1 MKARPE
7 LSLTLPYKIEFIL
20 HRAREDG
27 SDKPCIFRWS
37 PAIDGFSPSGVVLL
51 HHGDSSNSDGPKTC
65 EVDYYPKPLKSPN
78 EDSILADAQNGHLFE
93 LAPGG
98 EARCIASLPARYYQA
113 LRAGEMYTL
122 LYPGGEVAM
131 WDWGTVE
138 EHPGKEMKVQHL
150 MSSSG
155 ESSSLSTVMIPGG
168 ARVSFTARAEE
179 TPWLGRA
186 DYEARNGFELA
197 NLAEQQWRQEEAR
210 KGTRIIE
217 GWPAPFGPEDRVY
230 IYLPYPS
237 TFWKAYRTDTLLTAW
252 ERPFLPLS

>member
-1 MKARPE
+1 VRARPE

-20 HRAREDG
+20 HRAKEDG

-37 PAIDGFSPSGVVLL
+37 PTIDGFSPSGVVLL
-51 HHGDSSNSDGPKTC
+51 HHGDSSNSDGPKIC
-65 EVDYYPKPLKSPN
+65 EVDYTKPLKSPN
-78 EDSILADAQNGHLFE
+78 EDYILADAQNSHLYE

-113 LRAGEMYTL
+113 LHAGEMYTL

-138 EHPGKEMKVQHL
+138 EHL
-150 MSSSG
+150 MSSS
-155 ESSSLSTVMIPGG
+155 EENSSLSTLMIPGG

-210 KGTRIIE
+210 KGMRIIE

-230 IYLPYPS
+230 I
-237 TFWKAYRTDTLLTAW
+237 FTLSIY
-252 ERPFLPLS
+252 FLESLQN